1 VVRTLGVIPAR
12 GGSKRIPRKNLR
24 LLCGKPLIW
33 YTIEAAKQAKRL
45 TDWVVSTEDKE
56 IADLALSYGAFVVKR
71 PDSLAEDDTTS
82 GAVVRHAL
90 DWMEVDREPYD
101 MVVLLHPTSPIRDP
115 KHIDEAVEKLWACP
129 FHATLASVQ
138 MLPRKAHENVKS
150 LKSGVAYLDGDD
162 VDTYDVLVPSGL
174 SLDRASPCIYNGSIY
189 AMKRDWFLEHNE
201 HTRSVALPLVMDRFH
216 SLDVDEEA
224 DLAIAG
230 VYLGGCNG
238 L

>member
-1 VVRTLGVIPAR
+1 VRTLGVIPAR

-71 PDSLAEDDTTS
+71 PEELARDDTTS

-115 KHIDEAVEKLWACP
+115 KHIDEAVEKLWASP
-129 FHATLASVQ
+129 LDTLASICP
-138 MLPRKAHENVKS
+138 LPTKAHDNIVGYWPEWR
-150 LKSGVAYLDGDD
+150 DGETFPIMDW
-162 VDTYDVLVPSGL
+162 
-174 SLDRASPCIYNGSIY
+174 NGSAHILNASIY
-189 AMKRDWFLEHNE
+189 AMKRDWFLENNK
-201 HTRSVALPLVMDRFH
+201 HTGDRSVPLVMDRFH

>member
-1 VVRTLGVIPAR
+1 VRTLGVIPAR

-90 DWMEVDREPYD
+90 DWMEVDRDPYD

-115 KHIDEAVEKLWACP
+115 KHIDEAVEKLWRSDSK
-129 FHATLASVQ
+129 TLASVCQ
-138 MLPRKAHENVKS
+138 LPRKTHRNLFEIENDR
-150 LKSGVAYLDGDD
+150 LWT
-162 VDTYDVLVPSGL
+162 VDSDRTYMLN
-174 SLDRASPCIYNGSIY
+174 ASIY
-189 AMKRDWFLEHNE
+189 AMKRDWFLQNNK
-201 HTRSVALPLVMDRFH
+201 HTGDLSVPLVMDRFH

-230 VYLGGCNG
+230 VYLGE
-238 L
+238 LST